1 MEYGT
6 SGVTVGASN
15 AVSASWVAAS
25 GFNLT
30 GAFSGND
37 SSGDPPNIYLKAGFK
52 QCDSALVELGGKKT
66 CSGTLNTAPSIDLL
80 PSNYLIS
87 GARRQGAAGLCATSI
102 RSPSKLRF
110 KSELTSAIATGLSIH
125 HFRRRLLKQG
135 RINPKMNQNAGDVP
149 QCYHG
154 HPF

>member
-37 SSGDPPNIYLKAGFK
+37 SSGDPTNIYLKAGFK
-52 QCDSALVELGGKKT
+52 QCDSALVELGGKKPV
-66 CSGTLNTAPSIDLL
+66 LA
-80 PSNYLIS
+80 
-87 GARRQGAAGLCATSI
+87 
-102 RSPSKLRF
+102 
-110 KSELTSAIATGLSIH
+110 LSI
-125 HFRRRLLKQG
+125 LLLLS
-135 RINPKMNQNAGDVP
+135 IYYPAIT
-149 QCYHG
+149 
-154 HPF
+154 